1 MKKHFYTILG
11 VIVYGGILCGLLALQ
26 LLMIDGT
33 FPRIIANLS
42 ALALTIPTILI
53 FALYHKKMHNDS
65 TDSVSNKDDAR
76 SSIPTQINPSLSA
89 FETESVPKP
98 SSTSHDAH
106 SYASL
111 EEIRVHV
118 YDFLR
123 QKNLSNREIE
133 VAWLIY
139 RGYSNIQIA
148 EELYISET
156 TVKKHASHIYEK
168 LDLTGRKEFKSFVK
182 ASLSYI

>member
-1 MKKHFYTILG
+1 MRKHFYTILG

-26 LLMIDGT
+26 LLMIDGV

-42 ALALTIPTILI
+42 ALALTVPTILI
-53 FALYHKKMHNDS
+53 LTLYHRKIHHNASDSGSAATEEAVSQTSTPDS
-65 TDSVSNKDDAR
+65 TA
-76 SSIPTQINPSLSA
+76 TM
-89 FETESVPKP
+89 
-98 SSTSHDAH
+98 
-106 SYASL
+106 
-111 EEIRVHV
+111 EEIRAHV

-123 QKNLSNREIE
+123 KKSLSNRELE

-139 RGYSNIQIA
+139 RGYTNIQIA

-168 LDLTGRKEFKSFVK
+168 LEVTGRKEYKAYVKS
-182 ASLSYI
+182 SLTVC

>member
-1 MKKHFYTILG
+1 M
-11 VIVYGGILCGLLALQ
+11 YGGILCGLLALQ

-42 ALALTIPTILI
+42 ALALTIPTIII

-65 TDSVSNKDDAR
+65 SDSVSHKDDVTNSVA
-76 SSIPTQINPSLSA
+76 TQINTCLSA
-89 FETESVPKP
+89 NDTESAHRN
-98 SSTSHDAH
+98 SSSPHDVN
-106 SYASL
+106 SYCSL
-111 EEIRVHV
+111 EELRVHV

-123 QKNLSNREIE
+123 KKSLSNREIE

-168 LDLTGRKEFKSFVK
+168 LEVTGRKEFKSFVK
-182 ASLSYI
+182 SSLTII